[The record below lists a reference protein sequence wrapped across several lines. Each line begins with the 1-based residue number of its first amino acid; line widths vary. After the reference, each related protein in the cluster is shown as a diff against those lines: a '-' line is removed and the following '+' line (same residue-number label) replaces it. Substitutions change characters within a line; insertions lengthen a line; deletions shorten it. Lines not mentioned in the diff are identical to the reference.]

1 MPRSN
6 VIFLQCTR
14 TRNWNESYVAF
25 LSRRRNEK
33 IISKLFS
40 STNVARLNISGAV
53 QTFYSISFLIFH
65 NCFRFRSWKEERKEH
80 QSAEL
85 PSVNGKWGRWFVIRG
100 ATCNF
105 YPSPSCL
112 PSPFHDLK
120 RVFASLRPARITTCI
135 ALATNIPPLHP
146 PLTIFKTVAG
156 NCSLLKVPQP
166 LLSPSFNAVC
176 RGCGR
181 IRWKDSFHFLSNWL
195 ERYQEDRYD
204 FRLNYKNSK
213 SDYYE

>member
-1 MPRSN
+1 MEGGR
-6 VIFLQCTR
+6 
-14 TRNWNESYVAF
+14 
-25 LSRRRNEK
+25 
-33 IISKLFS
+33 
-40 STNVARLNISGAV
+40 
-53 QTFYSISFLIFH
+53 
-65 NCFRFRSWKEERKEH
+65 RKEH
-80 QSAEL
+80 QSTEL
-85 PSVNGKWGRWFVIRG
+85 PSANGKWGRWFVIRG

-195 ERYQEDRYD
+195 ERYQEDRHD
-204 FRLNYKNSK
+204 FRLIRIIKIRKVIIMNKLLLVIVPRKCTHRFYQFLSWSRSELNRIIWKDGKITTLLSTLSYLMNINSTK
-213 SDYYE
+213 RLGE

>member
-1 MPRSN
+1 M
-6 VIFLQCTR
+6 
-14 TRNWNESYVAF
+14 ESEGGD
-25 LSRRRNEK
+25 S
-33 IISKLFS
+33 
-40 STNVARLNISGAV
+40 
-53 QTFYSISFLIFH
+53 
-65 NCFRFRSWKEERKEH
+65 
-80 QSAEL
+80 
-85 PSVNGKWGRWFVIRG
+85 WFVAQLAIFIR
-100 ATCNF
+100 
-105 YPSPSCL
+105 PHRVS

-195 ERYQEDRYD
+195 ERYQEDRHD
-204 FRLNYKNSK
+204 FRLIRIIKIRKVIIMNKLLLVIVPRKCTHRFYPGHNRNWIESFEKMVK
-213 SDYYE
+213 